1 MDLYAGV
8 DLHSNNGYYGIVDEE
23 GRRIYRKRLPNHL
36 PTVLAALRPYRDRLK
51 YIAVES
57 TYNWYWLVDGL
68 MENNVPTRL
77 ANPAGMEQY
86 SGMKHCDDK
95 TDAFF
100 IAELSRLGILP
111 TGHIYPKEER
121 GVRDLLRRRMKLV
134 QQRTSHMLSFQS
146 LMNRSKALQIRGTDI
161 YSFREEDM
169 DKLLDDE
176 YVALAGKTNI
186 ASARFLT
193 EKISMIEKVI
203 LKREKLKPEYEK
215 LLTAPGIGKV
225 LGVTIM
231 LETGPIGRFPGAG
244 NYASYCRCV
253 KSTRTSNKK
262 KKGKGNQKNG
272 NKYPGWAYVEA
283 ANHAQRHCPKAR
295 RFYQRKKAQK
305 NQAVAT
311 KALACK
317 LAKACYYIMRDQ
329 VEFDVR
335 KIFG

>member
-1 MDLYAGV
+1 MDLFAGV

-57 TYNWYWLVDGL
+57 TYNRYWLVDGL

-111 TGHIYPKEER
+111 TGHIYPKEDR

-134 QQRTSHMLSFQS
+134 QQRTSHLLSFQS

-161 YSFREEDM
+161 YSFR
-169 DKLLDDE
+169 
-176 YVALAGKTNI
+176 
-186 ASARFLT
+186 
-193 EKISMIEKVI
+193 
-203 LKREKLKPEYEK
+203 
-215 LLTAPGIGKV
+215 
-225 LGVTIM
+225 
-231 LETGPIGRFPGAG
+231 
-244 NYASYCRCV
+244 
-253 KSTRTSNKK
+253 
-262 KKGKGNQKNG
+262 
-272 NKYPGWAYVEA
+272 
-283 ANHAQRHCPKAR
+283 
-295 RFYQRKKAQK
+295 
-305 NQAVAT
+305 
-311 KALACK
+311 
-317 LAKACYYIMRDQ
+317 
-329 VEFDVR
+329 
-335 KIFG
+335 